1 MSTAIDVD
9 MKEVKNEP
17 VEGMADETLPLGM
30 SASEYKFYK
39 FVQQSKQG
47 VQFSDHPPDMTVEQ
61 AYLAMNA
68 LLKKNALD
76 VVQINN
82 ENIIRA
88 IDLRDAEKAGRLN
101 DEQRIVYNAI
111 RAAGNVGIWTRDLK
125 KKTNLHTIVL
135 NRTLKVLEQ
144 KQEIKAVK
152 HVKYP
157 TRKIYMLYN
166 LTPSSEVTGGA
177 WYTDQ
182 ELDTDF
188 IDSLK
193 AACLKYISARSFPRQ
208 ENMKDAVFGPE
219 YEHYPTASEVR
230 RFITESRI
238 SSIDLSVKD
247 ITSLL
252 DVLVYDGAVEKRL
265 PFMVGMDD
273 FSDDEDEL
281 NDDSVQ
287 WSYKAVRK
295 SHSRLPTEALSET
308 PCGKCPVFT
317 FCVEDGPVSPFNCEY
332 FKTWL
337 DW

>member
-1 MSTAIDVD
+1 MDDSRDTA
-9 MKEVKNEP
+9 MGEATNGQEAP
-17 VEGMADETLPLGM
+17 FGLTTGEW
-30 SASEYKFYK
+30 KFYQFVRNSAKGVK
-39 FVQQSKQG
+39 FTDRPDDMDVQES
-47 VQFSDHPPDMTVEQ
+47 
-61 AYLAMNA
+61 YLAMNS
-68 LLKKNALD
+68 LLKKNTLE
-76 VVQINN
+76 VISLNG
-82 ENIIRA
+82 ENMLKA
-88 IDLRDAEKAGRLN
+88 IDLRDAEKASKLN
-101 DEQRIVYNAI
+101 DDARLVYNTI
-111 RAAGNVGIWTRDLK
+111 RSAGNNGIWTKDLK

-135 NRTLKVLEQ
+135 NRTLKSLEQ

-157 TRKIYMLYN
+157 TRKIYMLFS

-193 AACLKYISARSFPRQ
+193 AACLKYIMSRSFPRV
-208 ENMKDAVFGPE
+208 EGVNDAVFGADH
-219 YEHYPTASEVR
+219 EHYPTATEVR

-252 DVLVYDGAVEKRL
+252 DVLVYDGVVEKKL
-265 PFMVGMDD
+265 PFMAGMED
-273 FSDDEDEL
+273 FSDDEDDGDEG
-281 NDDSVQ
+281 VQ
-287 WSYKAVRK
+287 WSYKAIRK
-295 SHSRLPTEALSET
+295 VASRLPTEALTEI
-308 PCGKCPVFT
+308 PCGKCPVFS
-317 FCVEDGPVSPFNCEY
+317 FCIEDGPISPMNCEY

>member
-1 MSTAIDVD
+1 MDGPRDVE
-9 MKEVKNEP
+9 MGESKLNA
-17 VEGMADETLPLGM
+17 EGDARMGL
-30 SASEYKFYK
+30 SEHEWKFYQ
-39 FVQQSKQG
+39 FVLSSAQG
-47 VQFSDHPPDMTVEQ
+47 VKLTDRPNDMEVQE
-61 AYLAMNA
+61 AYTAMNT
-68 LLKKNALD
+68 LLKKNTLE
-76 VVQINN
+76 VVVLNG
-82 ENIIRA
+82 ENMLRA
-88 IDLRDAEKAGRLN
+88 IDLKDAEKASRLNNDGRL
-101 DEQRIVYNAI
+101 IYNAI
-111 RAAGNVGIWTRDLK
+111 RAAGNVGIWTKDLK

-135 NRTLKVLEQ
+135 NSTLKRLEQ

-193 AACLKYISARSFPRQ
+193 AACLKYISARSFPRN
-208 ENMKDAVFGPE
+208 ESVRDAVFGVD
-219 YEHYPTASEVR
+219 YEHYPTATEVR

-252 DVLVYDGAVEKRL
+252 DVLVYDGAVEKKL
-265 PFMVGMDD
+265 PFIAGMED
-273 FSDDEDEL
+273 FSDDED
-281 NDDSVQ
+281 DDAAAP
-287 WSYKAVRK
+287 WAYKAIRK
-295 SHSRLPTEALSET
+295 GADKLATEALTEV
-308 PCGKCPVFT
+308 PCGRCPVFT
-317 FCVEDGPVSPFNCEY
+317 FCTEDGPVSPFNCEY